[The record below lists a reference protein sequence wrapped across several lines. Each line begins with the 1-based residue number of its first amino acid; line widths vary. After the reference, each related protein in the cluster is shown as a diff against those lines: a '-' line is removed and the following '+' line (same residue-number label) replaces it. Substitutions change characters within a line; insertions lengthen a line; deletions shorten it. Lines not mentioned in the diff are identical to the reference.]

1 MKRTIRKHIL
11 RPLMLL
17 VIAGLAGGYGLH
29 AATAAKQHAGERYA
43 YHSARF
49 TELLNESNQVVC
61 KPGESHN
68 FYRWMDRAYQS
79 SHARLPGKASLSLE
93 AALRAERH
101 GLRRIADR
109 ARRTEAEVAL
119 AASLHQLVK
128 TIIPKFSLERGFE
141 FCNVIEGGE
150 RQCLLQSVLIAS
162 LLQDAGVD
170 AGTVMVYRNPKGE
183 ESNNGHVVV
192 LMKLPNGR
200 DLLVDASDKEPFVRH
215 QGLFARAGG
224 YRYVKPV
231 YVPDSDEIASYQA
244 TADNAKIETARVR
257 PLDFAFV
264 RSQFWYYRGE
274 RVEGGLLSAKKTQAG
289 LEAAA
294 RYLRTSVKVCPE
306 NPLAV
311 YMLGRVHWSQGR
323 AEQARKQFNAADALY
338 SRFGWIPEGP
348 QEYRALAN
356 RPIVEGARR

>member
-1 MKRTIRKHIL
+1 
-11 RPLMLL
+11 
-17 VIAGLAGGYGLH
+17 
-29 AATAAKQHAGERYA
+29 
-43 YHSARF
+43 
-49 TELLNESNQVVC
+49 
-61 KPGESHN
+61 
-68 FYRWMDRAYQS
+68 
-79 SHARLPGKASLSLE
+79 
-93 AALRAERH
+93 
-101 GLRRIADR
+101 
-109 ARRTEAEVAL
+109 
-119 AASLHQLVK
+119 
-128 TIIPKFSLERGFE
+128 
-141 FCNVIEGGE
+141 
-150 RQCLLQSVLIAS
+150 
-162 LLQDAGVD
+162 
-170 AGTVMVYRNPKGE
+170 
-183 ESNNGHVVV
+183 VV

-215 QGLFARAGG
+215 QGLFVRSGG

-231 YVPDSDEIASYQA
+231 YARDSDEIAHYQ
-244 TADNAKIETARVR
+244 TTSENAEVGTARVR

-294 RYLRTSVKVCPE
+294 RYLRTSVRVCPE

>member
-11 RPLMLL
+11 WPLMLL
-17 VIAGLAGGYGLH
+17 VIAGLAGGYGLRAAGEARQH
-29 AATAAKQHAGERYA
+29 AAEKYA

-49 TELLNESNQVVC
+49 TELLRESNRVVC
-61 KPGESHN
+61 EPGERHD
-68 FYRWMDRAYQS
+68 FYRWMDRAYRS
-79 SHARLPGKASLSLE
+79 NHARLPGERSPSLE
-93 AALRAERH
+93 AALRAERQR
-101 GLRRIADR
+101 LRRIAR
-109 ARRTEAEVAL
+109 AKRTDAEVAL
-119 AASLHQLVK
+119 AASLHRLVK

-141 FCNVIEGGE
+141 FCNVIECGE

-170 AGTVMVYRNPKGE
+170 AGTVMVYRNPSGE

-215 QGLFARAGG
+215 QGLFVRSGG

-231 YVPDSDEIASYQA
+231 YARDSDEIAHYQ
-244 TADNAKIETARVR
+244 TTSENAEVGTARVR

-294 RYLRTSVKVCPE
+294 RYLRTSVRVCPE